1 MDKIPDKVKEQ
12 IIKVIEIFYPDAKI
26 YLFGS
31 RARGTHNER
40 SDIDIA
46 IDAGRLLTMSE
57 RGQLNNM
64 IDALNIVQEVDIV
77 DFKNIPEALKNNILR
92 EGIVWKN

>member
-1 MDKIPDKVKEQ
+1 MDKIPNKVKEQ

-31 RARGTHNER
+31 RARNTHNER

-46 IDAGRLLTMSE
+46 IDTGRLLTMSE

-64 IDALNIVQEVDIV
+64 IDALNIVQEVDII
-77 DFKNIPEALKNNILR
+77 DFNNVPEALKNNILK
-92 EGIVWKN
+92 EGIVWKK